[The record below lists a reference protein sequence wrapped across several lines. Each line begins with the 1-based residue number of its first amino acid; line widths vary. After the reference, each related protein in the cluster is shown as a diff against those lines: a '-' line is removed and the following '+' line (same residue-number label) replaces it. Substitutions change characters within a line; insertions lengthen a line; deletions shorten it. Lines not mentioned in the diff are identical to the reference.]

1 LVESG
6 KKIGNRY
13 MKPRGLSL
21 DTLAFALKVVS
32 MLIQN
37 ASFLASAQCSYASRC
52 QYIQCLS
59 RFRFCHYY
67 PVDPEVILGTCGVAQ
82 TSLTVQ
88 WQTYLTALMK
98 HGEIP
103 SAMSLSSSEDAVA
116 LQNVHEILA
125 RVKVMC

>member
-1 LVESG
+1 
-6 KKIGNRY
+6 

-32 MLIQN
+32 MSIQN
-37 ASFLASAQCSYASRC
+37 ASFLALACLYASQC
-52 QYIQCLS
+52 QFSQCLS
-59 RFRFCHYY
+59 RFGF
-67 PVDPEVILGTCGVAQ
+67 DPEVNLGTCGLALS
-82 TSLTVQ
+82 SLTVQ